1 MTTAS
6 TDPSAPG
13 LTNTDTRYGLVTKT
27 VHWLTALLIVGVIAT
42 GSIAYDLSIS
52 DPVALDWKIRLYAVH
67 KAIGLTIFFV
77 ALFRIA
83 WAISQPKPGMIGGEK
98 KTQSFMAQL
107 AHWTLYASLVLVPL
121 TGWMTHAATEGFA
134 PIPWPFGQ
142 NLFFIPEDPELANTL
157 AGAHLLFQRLMVIA
171 ILLHIAGALK
181 HHFIDKDA
189 TLRRMW
195 FGRPNLPRVSPTP
208 HTALPAVTA
217 VAIFAAVG
225 TAAALVP
232 VKGGVDTVAL
242 EEVASDW
249 RVLDGEIE
257 IEVTQL
263 GTPVTG
269 TFADWTAAIAFDP
282 EAEGDMKGN
291 AEVTVSIGSLTL
303 GSVTSQAMGADFFN
317 VEAFPTATVTGDIVA
332 LGDGYELQGTI
343 RIKDTE
349 APLSLPFDL
358 SLEGDTARATGS
370 ITLDRMTF
378 AIGTGTDEGSLG
390 LGVDVRIGLTATNA
404 ADDDAGT
411 S

>member
-83 WAISQPKPGMIGGEK
+83 WAMSQPKPGMIGGEK
-98 KTQSFMAQL
+98 KAQSFMAQL

-195 FGRPNLPRVSPTP
+195 FGRPHLPRVSPTP

-217 VAIFAAVG
+217 AAIFAAVG

-232 VKGGVDTVAL
+232 VKGGVDAVAL

-282 EAEGDMKGN
+282 EAEGDVKGN

-317 VEAFPTATVTGDIVA
+317 VEAFPTATVSGDIVA
-332 LGDGYELQGTI
+332 VGDGYELQGTI
-343 RIKDTE
+343 RIKETE

-358 SLEGDTARATGS
+358 LLEGDTAEASGS
-370 ITLDRMTF
+370 VTLDRMTF

>member
-1 MTTAS
+1 MSTAS

-13 LTNTDTRYGLVTKT
+13 LTNSATAYGLVTKT

-42 GSIAYDLSIS
+42 GTIAYDLSIS
-52 DPVALDWKIRLYAVH
+52 DPVQLDWKIRLYAVH

-83 WAISQPKPGMIGGEK
+83 WAFSQPKPGMIGAEK
-98 KTQSFMAQL
+98 KVQSFMAQL
-107 AHWTLYASLVLVPL
+107 VHWTLYASLVLVPL

-142 NLFFIPEDPELANTL
+142 NLFFVPEDPELANTL
-157 AGAHLLFQRLMVIA
+157 AGVHLLFQRLLVIA
-171 ILLHIAGALK
+171 LVLHIAGALK

-195 FGRPNLPRVSPTP
+195 FGKPKLPRVSPTP
-208 HTALPAVTA
+208 HAALPAVTA
-217 VAIFAAVG
+217 AAIFAAVG

-232 VKGGVDTVAL
+232 VKGAVDVPAL

-249 RVLDGEIE
+249 RVLEGQIE

-269 TFADWTAAIAFDP
+269 SFADWTAAIAFDP
-282 EAEGDMKGN
+282 AADGAVKGD
-291 AEVTVSIGSLTL
+291 AEVTIAIGSLTL

-317 VEAFPTATVTGDIVA
+317 LEAFPTATVAGDIVEV
-332 LGDGYELQGTI
+332 GEGYELQGTV

-349 APLSLPFDL
+349 APLTLPFEL
-358 SLEGDTARATGS
+358 ALEGERAEATGS
-370 ITLDRMTF
+370 VTLDRMTF
-378 AIGTGTDEGSLG
+378 AIGTGTDEASLG
-390 LGVDVRIGLTATNA
+390 PGVDVRIGLTATTA
-404 ADDDAGT
+404 PAEDDGT